1 MSEQKL
7 YVAVYDL
14 SFCLHDEDGNEVQN
28 KNGTTKQF
36 HLAYKAD
43 KHLGYFIDGL
53 EVTDLEEIPEPKKD
67 DQKDMDFI
75 QRQLDLGIE

>member
-1 MSEQKL
+1 MSKPKELQMSKPKEL

-28 KNGTTKQF
+28 KDGTTKQF

-43 KHLGYFIDGL
+43 KYLGYFIDGL
-53 EVTDLEEIPEPKKD
+53 EVTDLEEKND
-67 DQKDMDFI
+67 D
-75 QRQLDLGIE
+75 

>member
-1 MSEQKL
+1 MSKPKELQMSKPKEL

-28 KNGTTKQF
+28 KDGTTKQF

-43 KHLGYFIDGL
+43 KYLGYFIDGL
-53 EVTDLEEIPEPKKD
+53 EVTDLEEKD
-67 DQKDMDFI
+67 D
-75 QRQLDLGIE
+75 E

>member
-14 SFCLHDEDGNEVQN
+14 SFCLYDEDGNEVQN

-43 KHLGYFIDGL
+43 KYLGYFIDGL

-67 DQKDMDFI
+67 DQKDTDFI

>member
-1 MSEQKL
+1 MSKPKELQMSKPKEL

-28 KNGTTKQF
+28 KDGTTKQF

-43 KHLGYFIDGL
+43 KYLGYFIDGL
-53 EVTDLEEIPEPKKD
+53 EVTDLEEKSD
-67 DQKDMDFI
+67 D
-75 QRQLDLGIE
+75 

>member
-1 MSEQKL
+1 MAMTEKEMTEKEL

-28 KNGTTKQF
+28 KDGTTKQF

-43 KHLGYFIDGL
+43 KYLGYFIDGL
-53 EVTDLEEIPEPKKD
+53 EVTDLEEKPDEH
-67 DQKDMDFI
+67 
-75 QRQLDLGIE
+75 RN